1 MTTRLKPSDTSRRRP
16 CNPLLAIAGIVG
28 IVLVTGV
35 VSVGLLVAG
44 VAGHLGVKGDA
55 GALRD
60 SLMESSAGDWERK
73 IEVNVGAFALNL
85 ARAAIAFVD
94 LDPEVRD
101 ALRAVRGAE
110 AGVYERRG
118 GVKGRVDR
126 AAMLQAADKAMAA
139 RGWDRLVGVVDGD
152 QLVAVYL
159 PAEIR
164 SPRDVKVCIGVL
176 DEEHLVV
183 AGGRSNVEPLVEL
196 AVRRAEWRQ
205 GFRTPVRF

>member
-1 MTTRLKPSDTSRRRP
+1 MAPCETLARRP
-16 CNPLLAIAGIVG
+16 RNPLLAIVGIVG
-28 IVLVTGV
+28 ISGIVLIVGA

-44 VAGHLGVKGDA
+44 VVGHLGVKGDA
-55 GALRD
+55 GTLRD
-60 SLMESSAGDWERK
+60 SLMESSTGDWDRK

-85 ARAAIAFVD
+85 ARATVAFVD
-94 LDPEVRD
+94 VDPEVRD

-110 AGVYERRG
+110 VGVYELHRRG
-118 GVKGRVDR
+118 KRHVDR

-159 PAEIR
+159 PAQIR

-176 DEEHLVV
+176 DNEQLVV
-183 AGGRSNVEPLVEL
+183 AGARSNVEPLVEL
-196 AVRRAEWRQ
+196 AFRRAEWRQ
-205 GFRTPVRF
+205 EVRTAVRF